1 MSRRN
6 TWELGFKFHSLLSS
20 LSVLV
25 HFRLNFAFSFYPS
38 PTMEWQFG
46 KQVDA
51 AFLWQWSTPL
61 GGERQ
66 GEATSGHRGDRKA
79 GGFVLKDVRA
89 P

>member
-6 TWELGFKFHSLLSS
+6 TWKLGFKFHSLLSS

-25 HFRLNFAFSFYPS
+25 HFRLNFAFPFYPS

-46 KQVDA
+46 KQVMQLFCGNGA
-51 AFLWQWSTPL
+51 PL

-66 GEATSGHRGDRKA
+66 GEVTSGRGEPGRLE
-79 GGFVLKDVRA
+79 VLFLKMSG
-89 P
+89 PHK